1 MLTAMFAA
9 LAVLTPPGFEAPA
22 SRSVARLG
30 THAGGE
36 VSANATKTALRA
48 PPNLWGTELATHGLQ
63 AQAGSATMG
72 AAPAHNELQ
81 RCAAAAG
88 TGRCLWPQPNAPG
101 AQPVEGA
108 TTPNTTYARGTD
120 DQATTDPAFDAVCAT
135 ATSTLDATLAA
146 SALTAVAA
154 VADCPRCFEVLDRSA
169 GASSPAAGEL
179 PDHDS
184 RQRLERPSGS
194 LCRSGALS
202 ARRCPPLHLLRMG
215 CLHDRGG
222 GEH

>member
-1 MLTAMFAA
+1 MYYLLTTYYLLTFSAMLTAMFAA

-48 PPNLWGTELATHGLQ
+48 PPSLWGTELATHVLRV
-63 AQAGSATMG
+63 QAGSATMC
-72 AAPAHNELQ
+72 AAPADNELR
-81 RCAAAAG
+81 RCAAAADA
-88 TGRCLWPQPNAPG
+88 GRCLWPQPNAPG

-135 ATSTLDATLAA
+135 ATSTLDAIRATTANTPGAERAPITDAFDAQCAITLEEY
-146 SALTAVAA
+146 T
-154 VADCPRCFEVLDRSA
+154 R
-169 GASSPAAGEL
+169 
-179 PDHDS
+179 
-184 RQRLERPSGS
+184 
-194 LCRSGALS
+194 
-202 ARRCPPLHLLRMG
+202 
-215 CLHDRGG
+215 
-222 GEH
+222 